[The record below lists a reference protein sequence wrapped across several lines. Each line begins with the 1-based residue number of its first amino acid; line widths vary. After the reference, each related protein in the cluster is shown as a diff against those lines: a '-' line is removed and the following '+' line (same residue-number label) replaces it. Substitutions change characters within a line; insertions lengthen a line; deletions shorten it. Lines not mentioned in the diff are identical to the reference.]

1 MRTLNMITLL
11 LIIVGGLDWL
21 LIGLFQF
28 DPIGL
33 LLGGSGAI
41 LSRIIYTLIGISA
54 LWQLLPLFGAVH
66 LSDAEARIKRS
77 NIDRP

>member
-1 MRTLNMITLL
+1 MRTLNRITLA
-11 LIIVGGLDWL
+11 LIIIGGLDWL
-21 LIGLFQF
+21 LVGLFQF

-33 LLGGSGAI
+33 LFGGAGAI

-54 LWQLLPLFGAVH
+54 LWQLLPFFGAAH
-66 LSDAEARIKRS
+66 LSDAEAKIKHS